1 VPGATPSTILVAIA
15 KDGHMFLLD
24 PANLGGMNNHLV
36 DFRVASAGMSIHSV
50 PASYRTAQGTYVT
63 FSTDSGAMC
72 PAGMPTGKVIMSVLI
87 PPAAPLTPRV
97 VWCAA
102 LTGEVT
108 SPIATTSNGT
118 ADAIVWYVSTNR
130 LVGVDGDTGAAIVSP
145 TDTCTGVRRWTSP
158 IAVKGRIIAG
168 GDTHLCSWSPH

>member
-1 VPGATPSTILVAIA
+1 
-15 KDGHMFLLD
+15 
-24 PANLGGMNNHLV
+24 MNNHLL
-36 DFRVASAGMSIHSV
+36 DFTVAGTGMSIHTV

-63 FSTDSGAMC
+63 FSTDSNAMC
-72 PAGMPTGKVIMSVLI
+72 PAGVQTGHSIISVLI
-87 PPAAPLTPRV
+87 PPGAPLRPRV

-102 LTGEVT
+102 LAGEVT

-118 ADAIVWYVSTNR
+118 ADAIVWYISNNR
-130 LVGVDGDTGAAIVSP
+130 LVGVDGDTGAMVVSP